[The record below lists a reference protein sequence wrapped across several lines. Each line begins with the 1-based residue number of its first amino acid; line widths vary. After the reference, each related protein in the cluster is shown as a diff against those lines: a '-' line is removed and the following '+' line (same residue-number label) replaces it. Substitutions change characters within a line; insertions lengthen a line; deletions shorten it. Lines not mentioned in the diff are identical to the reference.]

1 MKTQEINL
9 FREIQRSTEQAITT
23 LDTIAG
29 KVFDDQLAMLVSRQS
44 MKYSELR
51 NEALDQLLTARAE
64 PYHGTQWEDIARKA
78 GIHYNT
84 LLNTSTSRIAE
95 LMINGSHQG
104 IVKMRRALNH
114 NEDARGKAVTLAKE
128 LIDVEM
134 KNVEQLTQ
142 YL

>member
-1 MKTQEINL
+1 
-9 FREIQRSTEQAITT
+9 
-23 LDTIAG
+23 
-29 KVFDDQLAMLVSRQS
+29 MLVSRQS

-51 NEALDQLLTARAE
+51 NEALAQLLSARAE
-64 PYHGTQWEDIARKA
+64 PYHSNQWSEMALKA

-95 LMINGSHQG
+95 VMINGSNHG
-104 IVKMRRALNH
+104 ILKMRRALNH
-114 NEDARGKAVTLAKE
+114 NEDARGKAVTLARE
-128 LIDVEM
+128 LIDLEN